1 VRRREEANA
10 DEQEP
15 PVVRLNRRLREAF
28 VAGAEECSRRR
39 FGRGLTQE
47 ELERVLRRYPATCD
61 VRRQHDL
68 LMVST
73 TTWRWAGR
81 PLL

>member
-28 VAGAEECSRRR
+28 IAGAEECSRRR
-39 FGRGLTQE
+39 FGRGLTQG
-47 ELERVLRRYPATCD
+47 ELERVLRRYPGD
-61 VRRQHDL
+61 V
-68 LMVST
+68 
-73 TTWRWAGR
+73 
-81 PLL
+81 